1 MYECKKFYVNGQW
14 VDPIA
19 AEEMTVINPAT
30 EEAVAV
36 VALGGA
42 ADVDLAVKAAR
53 AAFESFSNTSREY
66 RVELLQNIE
75 KEFMQRYDDISLA
88 ITAEMGSP
96 ITLSKQ
102 LQAATGVIHLQTYI
116 KVLQDYQF
124 EQDKGPTR
132 IRREP
137 IGVCGLITPWNWP
150 INQVACKVFPALAAG
165 CTMVLKPSELTP
177 VAATILAEVMDA
189 AGVPDGVFNM
199 VHGTGSV
206 VGQAICAHPDV
217 DMVSFTG
224 STRAGREVAIASA
237 ATIKRV
243 AQELGGKSPNILV
256 DDVDFA
262 AAMAGALGNM
272 MLNSGQSC
280 AAPSRLLVPKSKL
293 AEVNEIAKQMLQGY
307 VVGDPSREDINLGPV
322 ANKAQFDKVQGLIE
336 KGIEEGAT
344 VVTGGPGKPE
354 GLETGYYVRPTV
366 FSDVSNDM
374 SIAREEIFGP
384 VLCIIPYED
393 DADAIR
399 IANDTDYGLSAYVTA
414 EDKDRAR
421 RIAEQLRAGSVFING
436 PDLDPMAPLG
446 GYKQSGNGRE
456 WGVGGLEEYL
466 ETKSMLG
473 FGEASDADAEN
484 AVKLT

>member
-30 EEAVAV
+30 EEAVSV

>member
-1 MYECKKFYVNGQW
+1 MYECKKFYINCQW
-14 VDPIA
+14 VDPTN

-30 EEAVAV
+30 EEVVAV
-36 VALGGA
+36 VALGGV
-42 ADVDLAVKAAR
+42 ADVDAAVQAAR
-53 AAFESFSNTSREY
+53 DAFESFSSTSREY
-66 RVELLQNIE
+66 RIALLQKIE
-75 KEFMQRYDDISLA
+75 KAYMERYDEISMA
-88 ITAEMGSP
+88 ITEEMGSP
-96 ITLSKQ
+96 ISLSKQ

-116 KVLQDYQF
+116 KVLQNYQF
-124 EQDKGPTR
+124 ERDNGPTR

-177 VAATILAEVMDA
+177 VAATMLAEVMDA
-189 AGVPDGVFNM
+189 AGVPAGVFNL
-199 VHGTGSV
+199 VHGTGPV
-206 VGQAICAHPDV
+206 VGQAICAHPEV

-224 STRAGREVAIASA
+224 STRAGREVAIGSA

-256 DDVDFA
+256 EDVDFA
-262 AAMAGALGNM
+262 ATMAGALGNM

-293 AEVNEIAKQMLQGY
+293 AEVNAIAKEMLQSY
-307 VVGDPSREDINLGPV
+307 VVGDPTREDINLGPV
-322 ANKAQFDKVQGLIE
+322 ANKAQFEKVQQLI
-336 KGIEEGAT
+336 KSGIEEGAT
-344 VVTGGPGKPE
+344 VVTGGPGKPV

-366 FSDVSNDM
+366 FSNVSNDM
-374 SIAREEIFGP
+374 TIAREEIFGP

-393 DADAIR
+393 DADAVR

-414 EDKDRAR
+414 DDKDRAR

-456 WGVGGLEEYL
+456 WGVSGMEEYL

-473 FGEASDADAEN
+473 FGEASADDADN

>member
-150 INQVACKVFPALAAG
+150 INQVACKVFPALAAA

-177 VAATILAEVMDA
+177 VAATMLAEVMDA

-199 VHGTGSV
+199 VHGTGPV

-344 VVTGGPGKPE
+344 LVTGGPGKPE

>member
-1 MYECKKFYVNGQW
+1 M
-14 VDPIA
+14 
-19 AEEMTVINPAT
+19 
-30 EEAVAV
+30 
-36 VALGGA
+36 
-42 ADVDLAVKAAR
+42 R
-53 AAFESFSNTSREY
+53 
-66 RVELLQNIE
+66 
-75 KEFMQRYDDISLA
+75 SL
-88 ITAEMGSP
+88 
-96 ITLSKQ
+96 ITLISGLMIAGLCSNS
-102 LQAATGVIHLQTYI
+102 LQAANNIVHDTEYYI
-116 KVLQDYQF
+116 LKAQNG
-124 EQDKGPTR
+124 EQWAKDDKA
-132 IRREP
+132 
-137 IGVCGLITPWNWP
+137 VD
-150 INQVACKVFPALAAG
+150 KK
-165 CTMVLKPSELTP
+165 M
-177 VAATILAEVMDA
+177 AE
-189 AGVPDGVFNM
+189 FRKKN
-199 VHGTGSV
+199 
-206 VGQAICAHPDV
+206 
-217 DMVSFTG
+217 
-224 STRAGREVAIASA
+224 
-237 ATIKRV
+237 
-243 AQELGGKSPNILV
+243 GGKSPNILV

-344 VVTGGPGKPE
+344 LVTGGPGKPE